1 MQKVIQFC
9 AIPVHLQA
17 GDKSTPKFSMTAYT
31 GGLMMVAGFDLP
43 VVVDLDGLNIDRQS
57 VPIRLEHQVG
67 QGVGHTTDIQIVDG
81 QLFAAG
87 LVSRKTDWAKDVADS
102 GKEGFP
108 WQASIGAQVLDY
120 QFVPESE
127 SVTANGQT
135 FEGPCYHVTQSV
147 LKEISFVESGAD
159 NQTSA
164 TITANQKGTSM
175 PHTATQE
182 RKRIETIRATVDRF
196 QSLLPAE
203 DLRQIEGNAIEAE
216 WDTNETVETLLN
228 RMELHNL
235 RNSRPQA
242 PVISGRQRI
251 SASATDVL
259 SAAALML
266 YGHHSV
272 AEESFNEQ
280 TLQAAADLRV
290 NCALNLCSAALTLNM
305 ADVPNNQ
312 NDMIRASF
320 SSGSLPLALS
330 NSATKMLEKAY
341 KAAPQTWR
349 AVGAIRPTK
358 NFHPHSAIR
367 GVLKDGIYKPIGD
380 GGEIKHANLAEEGM
394 TYQSDTRGLMFSVTR
409 KTIINDDLNLIFDLQ
424 YTLGIN
430 AARTVNK
437 IFWETLR
444 NLQTFFSVAKKNY
457 AEGATTALGID
468 SLSMAIKLLREQVD
482 GDNNPVGTAPKV
494 LVVPPYL
501 EPTARAILAS
511 IEVNQTGDN
520 APTAN
525 PWKNLNLELV
535 VEPYLG
541 AAVGGS
547 DNGWYLFGQKS
558 ITPAMLVSFLNGKDS
573 PTVETTDVDFNKLG
587 QQFRAY
593 LDFGVDTGDC
603 RGAIKMKGA
612 A

>member
-1 MQKVIQFC
+1 
-9 AIPVHLQA
+9 
-17 GDKSTPKFSMTAYT
+17 
-31 GGLMMVAGFDLP
+31 
-43 VVVDLDGLNIDRQS
+43 
-57 VPIRLEHQVG
+57 
-67 QGVGHTTDIQIVDG
+67 
-81 QLFAAG
+81 
-87 LVSRKTDWAKDVADS
+87 
-102 GKEGFP
+102 
-108 WQASIGAQVLDY
+108 
-120 QFVPESE
+120 
-127 SVTANGQT
+127 
-135 FEGPCYHVTQSV
+135 
-147 LKEISFVESGAD
+147 
-159 NQTSA
+159 
-164 TITANQKGTSM
+164 M

-203 DLRQIEGNAIEAE
+203 DLRQIEGNAIESE
-216 WDTNETVETLLN
+216 WDTNETVENLLN

-235 RNSRPQA
+235 RNSRPQFHVNA
-242 PVISGRQRI
+242 SRQRP
-251 SASATDVL
+251 SANTTDVL

-266 YGHHSV
+266 YGHHAI
-272 AEESFNEQ
+272 AEESYHENI
-280 TLQAAADLRV
+280 LQVASDLKV

-320 SSGSLPLALS
+320 STGSLPLALS
-330 NSATKMLEKAY
+330 NSATKMLERAY

-349 AVGAIRPTK
+349 SIGAIRPTK

-424 YTLGIN
+424 HTLGIN

-444 NLQTFFSVAKKNY
+444 DIEVFFSLANKNY
-457 AEGATTALGID
+457 KDGADTALCID
-468 SLSMAIKLLREQVD
+468 SLSMAVKMLREQVD
-482 GDNNPVGTAPKV
+482 GDNNPIGTAPTT

-511 IEVNQTGDN
+511 IELNQTGDN
-520 APTAN
+520 IPTAN

-541 AAVGGS
+541 ANVGGS
-547 DNGWYLFGQKS
+547 DNGWYLFGQKA
-558 ITPAMLVSFLNGKDS
+558 ITPVMLVSFLNGKDS
-573 PTVETTDVDFNKLG
+573 PTVETADVDFNKLG

-603 RGAIKMKGA
+603 RGAVKMKGKA
-612 A
+612 